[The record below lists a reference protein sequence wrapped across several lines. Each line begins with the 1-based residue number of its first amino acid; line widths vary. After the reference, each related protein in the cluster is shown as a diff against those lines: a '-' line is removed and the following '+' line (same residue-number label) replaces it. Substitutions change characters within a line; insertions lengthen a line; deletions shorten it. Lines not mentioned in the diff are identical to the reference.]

1 MPLITLPRHS
11 PVMNGAGD
19 LAAPGSVLADGEGDQ
34 GRMTGCPPPQSQLS
48 ASCAGNH
55 CSLPVIRWCA
65 PCPSPAPRGGL
76 ARVARWRPWVSGVG
90 GPVPGPA
97 PGKEAGLPGAAG
109 DQPQCDPPLL
119 AVDTRAVAV
128 GTHSTIAA
136 CTVSMCSCR
145 DHTIHVRHGGF
156 KPP

>member
-1 MPLITLPRHS
+1 MPLITRPRHS

-55 CSLPVIRWCA
+55 CSAASHQVV
-65 PCPSPAPRGGL
+65 CPMPQPRSQRRSCQGGE
-76 ARVARWRPWVSGVG
+76 VATLGQRCG
-90 GPVPGPA
+90 GPGAGPA